1 MKILMSIHE
10 KFLENSGSAGSTYR
24 LGQEYKKMG
33 HEVSFFSMDDL
44 PSYLSPY
51 LARILFPEYVAAHIA
66 KLVGQSGLDVVDCS
80 LGDGWAWTKIARLQR
95 WSKPLVV
102 SRSHGLNHLEHL
114 WSLEEAR
121 QGRLHLSRIYPLYR
135 GSIQLWEVAS
145 SLKDADLAFLL
156 NQKEATYAIEN
167 LRVDPHKVCLVA
179 NGIPES
185 FIGLPFA
192 SRSNGADQTIRIAQV
207 GTYIQR
213 KGIEYS
219 APALRNIL
227 KRFPNVEVSFLGI
240 GFPELEKPETV
251 VYSDFEPELHSR
263 IRVVPFYEHATLPE
277 LLKGHQIKLFPTLS
291 EGFGKALVEAMA
303 CGLVPITTNTDGP
316 MEIVKDGHDA
326 LVIPMRDSNAIERAI
341 ESLLLDVHKL
351 DTLRKNAY
359 QTAQTYSWTEIA
371 KHRLEMYE
379 RKIASKTD
387 SLLNAVTT

>member
-24 LGQEYKKMG
+24 LGQEYRKLG

-44 PSYLSPY
+44 PRYLSPY
-51 LARILFPEYVAAHIA
+51 WARILFPEYVAAHIA
-66 KLVGQSGLDVVDCS
+66 KRIRQSGLDVVDCS
-80 LGDGWAWTKIARLQR
+80 LGDGWVWSKVAQLQR
-95 WSKPLVV
+95 QSKPLVV

-114 WSLEEAR
+114 WSLEEVR
-121 QGRLHLSRIYPLYR
+121 QGRLQLSRIYPLYR

-156 NQKEATYAIEN
+156 NQKEAIYAVEH
-167 LRVDPHKVCLVA
+167 LKVASHKVCVVA

-185 FIGLPFA
+185 FIGLPFVPG
-192 SRSNGADQTIRIAQV
+192 SNRSDQTIRIAQV

-219 APALRNIL
+219 VPALRNIL
-227 KRFPNVEVSFLGI
+227 KRFPNVEVSFFGT
-240 GFPELEKPETV
+240 GFPELEKPEAV
-251 VYSDFEPELHSR
+251 VYADFEPGLHSR
-263 IRVVPFYEHATLPE
+263 IRVVPFYEHETLPE
-277 LLKGHQIKLFPTLS
+277 LLNGHQIKLFPTLS

-303 CGLVPITTNTDGP
+303 CGLVPVTTNTDGP
-316 MEIVKDGHDA
+316 MEIIKDGHDA
-326 LVIPMRDSNAIERAI
+326 LVVPTRDSNAIERAI

-351 DTLRKNAY
+351 EKLRKNAY
-359 QTAQTYSWTEIA
+359 QTAQAYSWTKIA

-379 RKIASKTD
+379 REIAAKND
-387 SLLNAVTT
+387 NLLKAVTT